1 MLGEGEGS
9 GLRARPDRG
18 PRCSRNQPR
27 EIAVTGGDKDS
38 VRHEETAAQ
47 DVPGGPAAKTL

>member
-9 GLRARPDRG
+9 GLRARPDLG

-38 VRHEETAAQ
+38 FRHEETAAQ
-47 DVPGGPAAKTL
+47 DFPGGPAAKTL